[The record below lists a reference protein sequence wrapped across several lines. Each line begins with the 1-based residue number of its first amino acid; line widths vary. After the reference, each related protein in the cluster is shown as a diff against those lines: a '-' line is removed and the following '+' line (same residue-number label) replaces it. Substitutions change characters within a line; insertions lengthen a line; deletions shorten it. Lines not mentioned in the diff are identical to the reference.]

1 MIDTIIFKNNL
12 IDLATAGKL
21 SSDFQPTD
29 DVNDIISRLPNPA
42 DKRKKLLSQSF
53 EYAGKHDI
61 PSHWKWVKLGE
72 ISSYGDAPI
81 KTNHS
86 DTDENT
92 WILDL
97 EDIQAGGNLL
107 VKTRVGERPF
117 IGEKTVFKK
126 GQVLY
131 SKLRPYLKKVL
142 IADEDGI
149 STPELISFDT
159 FGGVNSQY
167 IVYCLLNSFTSK
179 SIDKRSY
186 GIKMPR
192 VDAGFMINLPV
203 PIPPLSEQNYI
214 VEIIQEAFS
223 CLETIN
229 TLQIQYHDNL
239 TTLKSKLIDSGIQGK
254 LTEQLPEDG
263 TAEELHQQIQQEK
276 QTLEKAGKIKKSKPL
291 PPVSDEEKPFDI
303 PENWKWVRIAS
314 LGTTTTGGTP
324 SKDHP
329 EYYGGNYPFFKPS
342 DLDRGHHITKAS
354 EYLTEFGKEASRQLP
369 KGSLLV
375 CCIGSIGKCAI
386 IDIDGTANQ
395 QINALAPIMCDSDYL
410 LYAIDNDAFK
420 YQLNQGS
427 RATTVSIIN
436 KNKFDNC
443 IIPLPPLAE
452 QKRIVDKLEELLPLC
467 KG

>member
-1 MIDTIIFKNNL
+1 MIDTFAIRCSVL
-12 IDLATAGKL
+12 HLAFSGVLTEQIETDEKASTL
-21 SSDFQPTD
+21 LARVNPTKSI
-29 DVNDIISRLPNPA
+29 VQTENVP
-42 DKRKKLLSQSF
+42 
-53 EYAGKHDI
+53 YDI
-61 PSHWKWVKLGE
+61 PASWAWVKLSDLYMINPRVEADDNMDSAFVPMEKISAGFDKSFSFE
-72 ISSYGDAPI
+72 IQNWAQASKNHTRFADGDVAFAKITPCFENRKSFIACGLPNGIGGGTTELIILRQSEMLPEYTYYLILDQRFILTGTSSYKG
-81 KTNHS
+81 TVGQQRVQS
-86 DTDENT
+86 DVVKNYFVPVPPYEEQKRIVEKIQQSFS
-92 WILDL
+92 ILD
-97 EDIQAGGNLL
+97 
-107 VKTRVGERPF
+107 T
-117 IGEKTVFKK
+117 
-126 GQVLY
+126 
-131 SKLRPYLKKVL
+131 
-142 IADEDGI
+142 
-149 STPELISFDT
+149 
-159 FGGVNSQY
+159 
-167 IVYCLLNSFTSK
+167 
-179 SIDKRSY
+179 ID
-186 GIKMPR
+186 
-192 VDAGFMINLPV
+192 
-203 PIPPLSEQNYI
+203 
-214 VEIIQEAFS
+214 
-223 CLETIN
+223 
-229 TLQIQYHDNL
+229 TLQTQHHDNL
-239 TTLKSKLIDSGIQGK
+239 AILKSKLIDAGIQGK

-263 TAEELHQQIQQEK
+263 TAEELYQQIQQEK

-324 SKDHP
+324 SRDHP

-420 YQLNQGS
+420 HQLNQGS